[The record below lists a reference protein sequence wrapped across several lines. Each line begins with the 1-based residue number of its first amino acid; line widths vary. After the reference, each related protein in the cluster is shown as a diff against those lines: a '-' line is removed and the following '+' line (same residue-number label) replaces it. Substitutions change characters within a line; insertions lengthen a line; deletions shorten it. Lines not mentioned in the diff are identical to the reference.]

1 MKRRLVIY
9 VALAAEIAGALVLN
23 QWMLART
30 AKPPP
35 GATAAKQPA
44 GARSSELPDPCLGPD
59 VRLLQ
64 AVGEVHRVMTAT
76 AFEPAV
82 ARFDA
87 GQWHLTHRGV
97 EVGVVPEFPDFAD
110 MTGVLSG
117 WARRLGVQSIFPA
130 RPVLENAGP
139 ALDQLGRMHAVL
151 AAAECDRLAGKGVR
165 SAGLLALGART
176 LVMLELQTTD
186 EVGIADRVAARAL
199 ALVAASQAID
209 STAVSREACLLA
221 HRMGYGAWAWSA
233 AERLPEDDA
242 IRLYVREEDD
252 RLAAEAARRGAG
264 AESRFLRLVRVAGER
279 DPERWSAW
287 LGSAFGAEDA
297 MSLPALGTGFA
308 VRNFE
313 TRMPAAYL
321 VFLTVA
327 QELRMLDAIAGPDS
341 TTRETPPLAT
351 FVRDFEGILGR
362 MSPGADGLFLDRD
375 LLRAYYRGSFYTALW
390 SVGEHHRSGLSSIPA
405 TQGFAAELA
414 TLPEGPAAEF
424 GRWYTH
430 LSDSKGGNAQTL
442 ELREDIARTAS
453 FGAPLLLRTFQEI
466 RQRATYGSLQPRYAA
481 LALARRLDSRPEHRL
496 EFGTIAGLDLLM
508 LPLAEEL
515 TASAASA
522 SSPLEEVT
530 QGWWA
535 RLNEDR
541 VRIETLLAQPGL
553 TADQQAVLLT
563 SLRAVAGRDS
573 ATVCAAFQRC
583 MAQHPGSWRL
593 VDAFCEYASLD
604 LKAYP
609 LSRAAVE
616 RWLARNRQ
624 RNDLEVV
631 AATAA
636 LARTYERQGRWAE
649 ALRVVEPVAGSQ
661 QYDAMAG
668 TAMAYEH
675 VGRAADAETLAVF
688 AWQRYPD
695 SPDAQSL
702 VAEIFW
708 RHGKYDVAAEALA
721 DQRFRV
727 SPNDWRWTLAP
738 RFVESFKGRDAEAMK
753 AVAALGRPDIPGN
766 YVVQL
771 ATGCGNNGRRDLAF
785 EILQRVRTDGM
796 ETVAQIY
803 HSYYQLKRWKG
814 QPAGVAWIRPH
825 MDRLGAAERA
835 LITYEA
841 YRNGDPELLWEVG
854 AAPVGMDGEFHWLM
868 RAATSLRWRDAD
880 PAHERELT
888 AHFARPS
895 DDRYRTLG
903 RFLRGLEADSTVLA
917 LADGARHVCEVQYYR
932 GLKAQSEGRY
942 RDAAE
947 CYARS
952 VATSQAQVGEF
963 RWAMAQLEEWRDRN
977 RTLAKLAEADRRQQ
991 AEALVAGG
999 GESPDDRRD

>member
-9 VALAAEIAGALVLN
+9 AALAAAIAGALIFN
-23 QWMLART
+23 QWKLTHAE
-30 AKPPP
+30 KPAPS
-35 GATAAKQPA
+35 ATAGKRPTGPRA
-44 GARSSELPDPCLGPD
+44 SELPDPCLGPD

-64 AVGEVHRVMTAT
+64 AVGEVHRIMTAT

-82 ARFDA
+82 ARFEA

-97 EVGVVPEFPDFAD
+97 EVGAVPELPDFAD
-110 MTGVLSG
+110 MTGLLSS
-117 WARRLGVQSIFPA
+117 WARRLGVESVYPGQPA
-130 RPVLENAGP
+130 LENAGP

-165 SAGLLALGART
+165 NAALLALGART

-233 AERLPEDDA
+233 AERLPEDDP

-252 RLAAEAARRGAG
+252 RLAAVAARRGAG
-264 AESRFLRLVRVAGER
+264 AESRFLRLVRVARER
-279 DPERWSAW
+279 DQERWADW
-287 LGSAFGAEDA
+287 LGSAFSAEDA

-308 VRNFE
+308 VRQFE

-327 QELRMLDAIAGPDS
+327 QELRMLDAYAGPDS
-341 TTRETPPLAT
+341 TTRDTPPLAT
-351 FVRDFEGILGR
+351 FVRGFEGIMGD

-375 LLRAYYRGSFYTALW
+375 LLRAYYRGSFYTALY
-390 SVGEHHRSGLSSIPA
+390 SVGEHYRSGLSSVPA
-405 TQGFAAELA
+405 TQEFATGLA
-414 TLPEGPAAEF
+414 ALPEGPAAEF

-430 LSDSKGGNAQTL
+430 LADAKGGNAQTA
-442 ELREDIARTAS
+442 ELRKDIARTTS

-466 RQRATYGSLQPRYAA
+466 RRGASYGSLQPRYAA
-481 LALARRLDSRPEHRL
+481 VALARRLDSRPEHRL
-496 EFGTIAGLDLLM
+496 QFGNIAGHDLLM
-508 LPLAEEL
+508 LPLGEKL
-515 TASAASA
+515 TAGAASA
-522 SSPLEEVT
+522 SSPLEEAT

-535 RLNEDR
+535 QLNGDR
-541 VRIETLLAQPGL
+541 ARIETLLAQHGL

-573 ATVCAAFQRC
+573 ATMCAAYQRC

-593 VDAFCEYASLD
+593 VDAFVDYASLD

-609 LSRAAVE
+609 LSRAALE
-616 RWLARNRQ
+616 RWLARNR
-624 RNDLEVV
+624 RRDNLEVV
-631 AATAA
+631 VATAS
-636 LARTYERQGRWAE
+636 LARTYEREGRWAE
-649 ALRVVEPVAGSQ
+649 ALRVVEPVARSQ
-661 QYDAMAG
+661 QYGAMAG
-668 TAMAYEH
+668 TAMGYEH

-708 RHGKYDVAAEALA
+708 RHGKYDVVAEALA
-721 DQRFRV
+721 DQRFRL

-738 RFVESFKGRDAEAMK
+738 RFVASFKDRDAEAMK
-753 AVAALGRPDIPGN
+753 AVAALERPDIPGN

-785 EILQRVRTDGM
+785 EILQRVRLDGM
-796 ETVAQIY
+796 EAVARIY
-803 HSYYQLKRWKG
+803 HSYYQLKRWKD
-814 QPAGVAWIRPH
+814 QPAAVAWIRPH
-825 MDRLGAAERA
+825 MDKLGAQERA

-854 AAPVGMDGEFHWLM
+854 KVPEGLDGEFHWLM

-888 AHFARPS
+888 THFAQSS

-903 RFLRGLEADSTVLA
+903 RFLRGLEAESTVLA
-917 LADGARHVCEVQYYR
+917 LADGGDHVCEVQYYL

-947 CYARS
+947 CYARA
-952 VATSQAQVGEF
+952 VATSQAQEGEF
-963 RWAMAQLEEWRDRN
+963 RWAMAQLEEWRGKN
-977 RTLAKLAEADRRQQ
+977 LTLAKLAETDREQR

-999 GESPDDRRD
+999 EETPSDRGD